1 MRFERFDKLG
11 LLPGL
16 GAGRHPVAQFVS
28 LLVIGA
34 AVVGVV
40 LMGAFILSFL
50 IGAALLAWAV
60 LAVRVWWFR
69 RKLRKAAEAGR
80 SDDAAGASAVR
91 ERVRESADHR
101 GRLIEAEYTIV
112 NERDARRRRRS

>member
-1 MRFERFDKLG
+1 MRYERFDKPG

-16 GAGRHPVAQFVS
+16 GGGRHPVAQFVS

-69 RKLRKAAEAGR
+69 HKLRKAAEGAR
-80 SDDAAGASAVR
+80 SDEAFGAGAGR

-101 GRLIEAEYTIV
+101 GRLIDAEYTIV
-112 NERDARRRRRS
+112 GERDARRRRKS